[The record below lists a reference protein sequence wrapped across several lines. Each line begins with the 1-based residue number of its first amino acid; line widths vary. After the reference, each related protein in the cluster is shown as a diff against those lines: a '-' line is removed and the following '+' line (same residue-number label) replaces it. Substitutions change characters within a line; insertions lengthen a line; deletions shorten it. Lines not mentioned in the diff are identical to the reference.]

1 MRKNWEQFDVTGMK
15 LEWIPAQRIG
25 GAIDGTFG
33 RLTGIVQGLF
43 TFDDIDTSD
52 TSGYTPDTIAATET
66 FVSWDPARKM
76 TLYRN
81 NKPLARP

>member
-1 MRKNWEQFDVTGMK
+1 MRKNWEQFAVTGMK

-25 GAIDGTFG
+25 GAIDGTNG

-43 TFDDIDTSD
+43 TFDDIDTSN
-52 TSGYTPDTIAATET
+52 TGNYSLDTIAAKET
-66 FVSWDPARKM
+66 FVSWDPSRKM

-81 NKPLARP
+81 NKPLARQ